1 MTIRLR
7 RPTPQLN
14 IVAVLEYV
22 LMALILLYNSMWCQF
37 VSAQSNTFMRLAYPV
52 LILLLLLRLRVIP
65 IRRLNR
71 LVILLALLALYLAGT
86 RFNTV
91 RYLLYYVGPLML
103 LLLYLGVKDN
113 QGEPFDLLFKLDD
126 IVCVLTVISLV
137 CFVFGTCLDVLPGAR
152 VVEYYFANQDRSC
165 TTYFHLYYAA
175 QTMLM
180 FGRDFVRNC
189 GIFAEA
195 PGFAIYLIIAFA
207 VEMFLRDKPR
217 LWRCAAICLAALTT
231 FSTKAI
237 LLVLLVIGLKF
248 LISPNKSVVM
258 FRFKV
263 VVLPAVAVVLLAA
276 ALILLKDKM
285 NTDSFFI
292 RLDDLFASAKA
303 FRTSPLFGTGYYNDQ
318 SIIDQFNYSRP
329 NEGLSMGL
337 AVLLAQ
343 GGLFMMALYLV
354 PMVWCIFRFP
364 KEQRLRML
372 AFFVSYLG
380 LLFVTNMPFSF
391 LALFLLAFSFEAGFR
406 ARR

>member
-65 IRRLNR
+65 IRRFNR

-152 VVEYYFANQDRSC
+152 TVEYYFANQDRSC

-217 LWRCAAICLAALTT
+217 LWRCIAICLAALTT

-263 VVLPAVAVVLLAA
+263 VVLPVVAVVLLAA
-276 ALILLKDKM
+276 AFILLKDKM

-303 FRTSPLFGTGYYNDQ
+303 FRTSPLIGTGYYNDQ

-354 PMVWCIFRFP
+354 PMVWCILRFP

-372 AFFVSYLG
+372 AFFISYLG

-391 LALFLLAFSFEAGFR
+391 LALFLLAFSFEAGFH